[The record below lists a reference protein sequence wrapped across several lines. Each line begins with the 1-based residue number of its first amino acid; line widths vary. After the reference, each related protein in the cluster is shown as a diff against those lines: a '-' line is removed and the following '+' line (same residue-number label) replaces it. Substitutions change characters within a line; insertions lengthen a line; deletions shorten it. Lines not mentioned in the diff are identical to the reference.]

1 MENKDKIIELLDDAG
16 LFPINPSFFDVISMA
31 SDRRVKTEVKLK
43 AHRKNML
50 GEIADL
56 INALY
61 TEPVSERQIE
71 WDADTYADNHIGVDI
86 APALWI
92 EAKAGYIAGANTL
105 YTEPVSEEAMMT
117 KAKEF
122 LNGDT
127 PDIQKGVKTMRWAAY
142 RMAKFA
148 LYMQQ
153 RQVKQISEK
162 RIEEIAEYLINS
174 VQKAENHNFTGNLD
188 KYYKGCIDGIKAALK
203 ELNNG

>member
-61 TEPVSERQIE
+61 TEPVSE
-71 WDADTYADNHIGVDI
+71 
-86 APALWI
+86 
-92 EAKAGYIAGANTL
+92 
-105 YTEPVSEEAMMT
+105 EAMMT

-127 PDIQKGVKTMRWAAY
+127 PDIQKGVKTMHWAAY

-153 RQVKQISEK
+153 RQVKQIEAQPRK
-162 RIEEIAEYLINS
+162 VEEIESLLETYEKKWDNKKGKFLPLGTFQRDKVKGAAQAIHNLIYGDSPNKVKEPS
-174 VQKAENHNFTGNLD
+174 MCPICGSDDTFSFQQGCHKCRSCDYRFT
-188 KYYKGCIDGIKAALK
+188 K
-203 ELNNG
+203 